1 MKNKKLKNTH
11 FDHVAISVRDMDREI
26 GSIEFGKK
34 ADFCV
39 LEADP
44 LEIDPMELKDLPVW
58 GTVFT
63 GEPNPAKGN

>member
-1 MKNKKLKNTH
+1 MEYLSERLLPLVIH
-11 FDHVAISVRDMDREI
+11 MDREV

-44 LEIDPMELKDLPVW
+44 LEIDPMELKDIPVW
-58 GTVFT
+58 GTVFA
-63 GEPNPAKGN
+63 GEPNPVN